1 MFEKKRGKR
10 FLASV
15 MALVMLLSLAPVGAL
30 AAGET
35 PTNEECSAMPLPANE
50 DNPKPVVT
58 DEENTENTNEEPTP
72 PPRNE
77 GDTGTPADNNDT
89 STAISEAEII
99 PEKELID
106 EAFGVDS
113 KEEIQQYGNK
123 ENGNAVVQYSVSGSN
138 TVKVGETITL
148 TCNNKLHWPS
158 HNWYTFG
165 NSVAVEGDTKSN
177 TITVKGLKEG
187 TATVYCSGDSKQI
200 NVTDPQ
206 YVIRFYV
213 SGTGTEGRYD
223 EQHKYSVAGQPNS
236 TFEDAVGDNPLALSV
251 SAGYAI
257 LTDYNDTAKN
267 ITTDEFTS
275 VNVNGDAAVREWL
288 TTYANRGVQDGLTN
302 RNNVETIVA
311 NVNKQYTDANNNY
324 YKDKGIT
331 LPLLKTEYYNGFR
344 FVNAYYVPSGES
356 TIHVNVQLVKN
367 TEYIVRYEPNGGAGD
382 AYEDSTL
389 YLNGQQASVK
399 SNTFTNVGYTFNG
412 WNTKPDGSGT
422 SYQSGDKITIEK
434 ANVTLYA
441 QWKAKEYK
449 VKYNLNYEGAPDTL
463 EDKTEVKWE
472 DNNLL
477 PGDNPSREDFLFDAW
492 YTQPTGGDKVDSN
505 TAYSEVA
512 ANDTDPSVTLYAHWT
527 EDPTARP
534 TITDVYVYFKM
545 VDAAGKNI
553 PTNKINNEDLKK
565 TVYNAE
571 AGGATWA
578 TLGKIASAATLEN
591 GEKYTGTNATLK
603 TVGNEATAQLKGDA
617 LHDSNKEIVNKVL
630 ANIEWFQLKQWDGAT
645 DYVPNGSSWH
655 LDGKITGYTVTYN
668 NGTTDDVHNMPV
680 ADKMY
685 YLSGSNYTVSNA
697 TPTRTGYVFTGWKSN
712 IENDT
717 TIYNAKGKFEMPAKN
732 VVLTAQWEKDEL
744 VDPSV
749 DKPAG
754 ITKGDGIAD
763 KYQIQVNFKAVNG
776 TFKDG
781 KNSITEYTTVVTKY
795 TSGEP
800 SENGTAKLANEHLK
814 AENPDPGFTG
824 PGSWKKG
831 TDACEKPEADDSV
844 QNGDH
849 FVVTFEQEKESVA
862 NPIHYTINQHFIDAQ
877 KADKIKSTPEQAT
890 EVKTFGDSI
899 PEEMLAVKQD
909 FGDPKQ
915 NYVYVPAET
924 TYKVGDQKKE
934 TTDNLAN
941 GAVID
946 LYYYLD
952 VIGGKD
958 EKGNLI
964 DKGDEIPDCYQV
976 TIIYKSSDERRGKI
990 SDASLKKEV
999 LTIKDEEGN
1008 RLSSGKV
1015 EITGASAEVTDSRCY
1030 FVNWTKKQEG
1040 TTDVSTVT
1048 SSANL
1053 TAQTFNAKGGD
1064 VYTFTA
1070 NFDRSSGGGSGGSN
1084 RPKPPVV
1091 DIPDDVPTGL
1101 NGKDHYAYIIGYGN
1115 NDVRPQNNI
1124 TRAEVATIFFRLL
1137 TDETREAN
1145 MTKSNGYN
1153 DVKDG
1158 DWFCCAVSTLSKMG
1172 IIKGYEDG
1180 SFKPNDPISR
1190 AEFAAIAARFD
1201 PDGDKTPASFFDV
1214 SSHWAKDEISIAA
1227 NHGWIKGY
1235 EDGSFKPDQK
1245 ITRAETM
1252 TLVNRVLNRLPETKD
1267 DLHKDMK
1274 TWVDN
1279 MDETAWYYLAVQE
1292 ATNSHYF
1299 KNKTSTKF
1307 EQWTDLRDTRDWSEL
1322 EK

>member
-30 AAGET
+30 AADGET
-35 PTNEECSAMPLPANE
+35 LTNEECSTVNQPAVEGGNQQAGADE
-50 DNPKPVVT
+50 DNNTPTPQPAKDPKPVESSSEADILPEGDLFDQAFGVNHGT
-58 DEENTENTNEEPTP
+58 SNSNDIAEHKGG
-72 PPRNE
+72 NE
-77 GDTGTPADNNDT
+77 GDREPVTTDSTP
-89 STAISEAEII
+89 
-99 PEKELID
+99 K
-106 EAFGVDS
+106 
-113 KEEIQQYGNK
+113 
-123 ENGNAVVQYSVSGSN
+123 
-138 TVKVGETITL
+138 
-148 TCNNKLHWPS
+148 
-158 HNWYTFG
+158 
-165 NSVAVEGDTKSN
+165 
-177 TITVKGLKEG
+177 
-187 TATVYCSGDSKQI
+187 
-200 NVTDPQ
+200 

-213 SGTGTEGRYD
+213 SQTGTENSYT
-223 EQHKYSVAGQPNS
+223 EENKYTVANQPDSNKE
-236 TFEDAVGDNPLALSV
+236 EDTLELSV
-251 SAGYAI
+251 SPGYAI
-257 LTDYNDTAKN
+257 LTDYNDVATGIDWQN
-267 ITTDEFTS
+267 FTQ
-275 VNVNGDAAVREWL
+275 VNVTGDEAVKEWL
-288 TTYANRGVQDGLTN
+288 NQYASKRVPTGLTN
-302 RNNVETIVA
+302 PATVNEIVEQ
-311 NVNKQYTDANNNY
+311 VNKQYQENNKEYDLPQLTENY
-324 YKDKGIT
+324 F
-331 LPLLKTEYYNGFR
+331 NGFE
-344 FVNAYYVPSGES
+344 FVEAKYVGSGES
-356 TIHVNVQLVKN
+356 SIHVHVKLIRKP
-367 TEYIVRYEPNGGAGD
+367 EYVTRTVRYMANDGTNREDRDSDFYEENTTATATVKDNMFTRAG
-382 AYEDSTL
+382 YE
-389 YLNGQQASVK
+389 
-399 SNTFTNVGYTFNG
+399 FTG
-412 WNTKPDGSGT
+412 WNTQANGTGDSYSSGN
-422 SYQSGDKITIEK
+422 SITIAGEE
-434 ANVTLYA
+434 VTLYA
-441 QWKAKEYK
+441 QWTPQTYRI
-449 VKYNLNYEGAPDTL
+449 NYELYSGTNAQI
-463 EDKTEVKWE
+463 
-472 DNNLL
+472 N
-477 PGDNPSREDFLFDAW
+477 
-492 YTQPTGGDKVDSN
+492 PTGYTYGEGVSSFAPATKDNYNFEGWYSEPEFENKVESISTTDTGDK
-505 TAYSEVA
+505 
-512 ANDTDPSVTLYAHWT
+512 TLYAHWT
-527 EDPTARP
+527 EEPATKPA
-534 TITDVYVYFKM
+534 TTDVYVYFKI

-553 PTNKINNEDLKK
+553 SKNKINNKNLKK
-565 TVYNAE
+565 TVYNKE

-578 TLGKIASAATLEN
+578 TLGKIAL
-591 GEKYTGTNATLK
+591 TGDITEGALTNA
-603 TVGNEATAQLKGDA
+603 GEAAQVQLKNAGN
-617 LHDSNKEIVNKVL
+617 LWRENKDIAQTVL
-630 ANIEWFQLKQWDGAT
+630 ANVQWFQLKQCAGAT
-645 DYVPNGSSWH
+645 DYVPDGSRWH

-668 NGTTDDVHNMPV
+668 KGTTDSVDKMPV
-680 ADKMY
+680 ADEVVY
-685 YLSGSNYTVSNA
+685 YLSVSDYTVSDA
-697 TPTRTGYVFTGWKSN
+697 IPTRTGYVFTGWKSN
-712 IENDT
+712 IENNT

-749 DKPAG
+749 DKPEG

-763 KYQIQVNFKAVNG
+763 KYQIQVSFKAMNG

-781 KNSITEYTTVVTKY
+781 ENSITEYTTVVTKY

-800 SENGTAKLANEHLK
+800 SENGTAKLANQHLK
-814 AENPDPGFTG
+814 AEKPDAGFTG

-831 TDACEKPEADDSV
+831 TDACEKPKADDSV

-877 KADKIKSTPEQAT
+877 KADKIKSTPKQAT

-924 TYKVGDQKKE
+924 TYKVGNQKKE

-976 TIIYKSSDERRGKI
+976 TIIYKSSDESRGKI

-999 LTIKDEEGN
+999 LTIEDEEGN

-1015 EITGASAEVTDSRCY
+1015 EITGASAEVTGSKCY
-1030 FVNWTKKQEG
+1030 FVNWTNKDNTQVG
-1040 TTDVSTVT
+1040 TKAT
-1048 SSANL
+1048 L
-1053 TAQTFNAKGGD
+1053 KAQTIENAKGGD

-1070 NFDRSSGGGSGGSN
+1070 NFDRSSGGSS
-1084 RPKPPVV
+1084 RPSTPTVT
-1091 DIPDDVPTGL
+1091 IPDDVPTGL
-1101 NGKDHYAYIIGYGN
+1101 NGTDHYAYIIGYGN

-1137 TDETREAN
+1137 TDETRTAN
-1145 MTKSNGYN
+1145 MTKSNSYN

-1180 SFKPNDPISR
+1180 SFKPNAPISR

-1201 PDGDKTPASFFDV
+1201 PDGDKTPATFADV
-1214 SSHWAKDEISIAA
+1214 TSHWAKDEISIAA

>member
-30 AAGET
+30 AANNEP
-35 PTNEECSAMPLPANE
+35 PTNEECSTMPLPANE

-58 DEENTENTNEEPTP
+58 DEENTANTNEEPTP

-77 GDTGTPADNNDT
+77 GDTIILTDNNNT

-113 KEEIQQYGNK
+113 KEEIQQYGSK

-213 SGTGTEGRYD
+213 SGTGTEGLYT
-223 EQHKYSVAGQPNS
+223 EQNKYSVAGQPNS
-236 TFEDAVGDNPLALSV
+236 TFKDAKGKNPLELSV

-257 LTDYNDTAKN
+257 LTGCNDTAKN
-267 ITTDEFTS
+267 ISTNEFKDVRVTGDE
-275 VNVNGDAAVREWL
+275 AVRAWL
-288 TTYANRGVQDGLTN
+288 TEYANNGVPKELTN
-302 RNNVETIVA
+302 RENVESIVA
-311 NVNKQYTDANNNY
+311 QVNEQYKTANTKFY
-324 YKDKGIT
+324 QRDL
-331 LPLLKTEYYNGFR
+331 LPPLQENHFNGFR
-344 FVNAYYVPSGES
+344 FVDAYYVKSGES

-367 TEYIVRYEPNGGAGD
+367 TEYIVRYEPNGGVGN

-399 SNTFTNVGYTFNG
+399 SNTFTKAGYTFNG
-412 WNTKPDGSGT
+412 WNTKANGSGT
-422 SYQSGDKITIEK
+422 SYNPNGDNNKVTIGTE
-434 ANVTLYA
+434 NVTLYA

-449 VKYNLNYEGAPDTL
+449 VKYDLNYVGATEEYVTKEKVLWENDELLPANNPTRTGY
-463 EDKTEVKWE
+463 EFKGWYTAATGGTEVT
-472 DNNLL
+472 N
-477 PGDNPSREDFLFDAW
+477 A
-492 YTQPTGGDKVDSN
+492 
-505 TAYSEVA
+505 TAYSRIA
-512 ANDTDPSVTLYAHWT
+512 KNDADTSVTLYAHWNQNSEPTT
-527 EDPTARP
+527 ESTP
-534 TITDVYVYFKM
+534 VYVYFKI

-553 PTNKINNEDLKK
+553 SKDKINDEDLKK

-578 TLGKIASAATLEN
+578 TLGKIASAVTLEN
-591 GEKYTGTNATLK
+591 GKEYTGTNATLK

-630 ANIEWFQLKQWDGAT
+630 ANIEWFQLKQWNGAT
-645 DYVPNGSSWH
+645 NYVPNGSSWH

-668 NGTTDDVHNMPV
+668 KGTTDSVDKMPV
-680 ADKMY
+680 ADEVVY
-685 YLSGSNYTVSNA
+685 YLSGSDYTVSDA
-697 TPTRTGYVFTGWKSN
+697 TPTRDGYVFTGWKSN
-712 IENDT
+712 IENNT

-763 KYQIQVNFKAVNG
+763 KYQIQVSFKAVNG
-776 TFKDG
+776 TFKNG
-781 KNSITEYTTVVTKY
+781 ENSITEYTTVVTKY

-831 TDACEKPEADDSV
+831 TDACEKPKADDSV

-862 NPIHYTINQHFIDAQ
+862 DPIHYTINQHFMDGEGKPSTANPDITTNKTTTNAQ
-877 KADKIKSTPEQAT
+877 AELDSLITGDLKQS
-890 EVKTFGDSI
+890 KTGTDG
-899 PEEMLAVKQD
+899 KT
-909 FGDPKQ
+909 
-915 NYVYVPAET
+915 YVYVPGET
-924 TYKVGDQKKE
+924 KFTLNDKAV
-934 TTDNLAN
+934 TTLVE
-941 GAVID
+941 GTEIH

-952 VIGGKD
+952 ETGKTDEKGKDTNEPNNYPDAWEYKATFIVKNGQWDTNPTGGKD
-958 EKGNLI
+958 TIVKYLPTKNITTGESIQATLSNVPTAGNTP
-964 DKGDEIPDCYQV
+964 GSH
-976 TIIYKSSDERRGKI
+976 YKAGSWDPTPNE
-990 SDASLKKEV
+990 
-999 LTIKDEEGN
+999 
-1008 RLSSGKV
+1008 
-1015 EITGASAEVTDSRCY
+1015 
-1030 FVNWTKKQEG
+1030 
-1040 TTDVSTVT
+1040 
-1048 SSANL
+1048 
-1053 TAQTFNAKGGD
+1053 GD
-1064 VYTFTA
+1064 VITKDMTYTYTYSW
-1070 NFDRSSGGGSGGSN
+1070 RSSGGSGGS
-1084 RPKPPVV
+1084 RPTVT
-1091 DIPDDVPTGL
+1091 IPDDVPTGL
-1101 NGKDHYAYIIGYGN
+1101 NGTDHYAYIIGYGN

-1137 TDETREAN
+1137 TDETRTAN
-1145 MTKSNGYN
+1145 MTKSNSYN

-1201 PDGDKTPASFFDV
+1201 PDGDKTPATFADV
-1214 SSHWAKDEISIAA
+1214 TSHWAKDEISIAA